1 MSGEAQRVQVVAF
14 VVCGRGVR
22 EGLGVVGSEGGGEVT
37 EGVAEAGIDGGIRAG
52 ARANV
57 RIFIVLL
64 ESCVGEGAGVGVMLK
79 GLGTRVVSSAS
90 KMDSGIE
97 STGAVSLT
105 SDCREGL
112 LNIFRGRGKR
122 RFSDGVVGEG

>member
-1 MSGEAQRVQVVAF
+1 MQIVAF

-22 EGLGVVGSEGGGEVT
+22 EGVGVVGSEGGGEVT
-37 EGVAEAGIDGGIRAG
+37 EEDAEAWNDGGMEAETG
-52 ARANV
+52 AHV
-57 RIFIVLL
+57 RGLVAML
-64 ESCVGEGAGVGVMLK
+64 ESWGGEGAGVEAMLK

-105 SDCREGL
+105 SDRREGR
-112 LNIFRGRGKR
+112 LNI
-122 RFSDGVVGEG
+122 